1 MRMGGGGDNGDG
13 VGDNKEE
20 DVDVPEEKM
29 RTQQRRRVRKG
40 SPPKRNICIGRRG
53 KDDCMST

>member
-1 MRMGGGGDNGDG
+1 M
-13 VGDNKEE
+13 GDNKEE